1 MRQKNRIQSNM
12 AKDNTKGFQTLV
24 NDIKAGGITPFGYS
38 IHDASGSLS
47 IVNQRNDKYV
57 QPIFSTIEQFGGN
70 DSSFEEARI
79 ILISAVGA
87 TGKTTLAKELSYNL
101 QCPIVDLGEAEVM
114 GGNSLTGIIFKKM
127 SPSDGAAFVGEL
139 QSGKSTVILDG
150 LDEGFQRTKTQGY
163 FDFLDDVI
171 GMTAEKGKSFILLGR
186 TNAIELAALHLN
198 DRGIKTIT
206 YQIEPFTIEQAE
218 TFIRLLMKDEKD
230 VDVFGKPYRDLLEY
244 IIESIGGFFKDHQD
258 MKVHQYER
266 FIGYAPVL
274 LSIVAFL
281 KKNKSNF
288 QRVLADFQRDQLRGT
303 TLIISIIEGI
313 MKRDKELKILPQL
326 IEENIKDRTPEF
338 QNTARSKAY
347 DYDEQCARVLYHC
360 LGREYKYAITGDEAF
375 DFAYNQ
381 GIARWIDE
389 HPFLAGNKIANT
401 VFEGYILARLIT
413 SAKYRGAIDEYIGRC
428 TGVSYM
434 FFSIYQELHKEDEY
448 LDLSI
453 VSYLYTS
460 IKALDNKKK
469 YYTLEMTYD
478 EADADAMSDEERP
491 CWVNFEGT
499 EESELQPFAFKVLI
513 SSKSSLP
520 LHNYIGDVYI
530 DIPINVSITSSR
542 IVLSAPG
549 YINCKTVDMM
559 TDEIVLS
566 RRNPDNLFTIETD
579 KLDLL
584 VDKSY
589 PTIIGDADSK
599 TYFSIVCDNSLPYPL
614 NDYQTSLSQKCSKL
628 TPKQK
633 EYYQKMRRTLIMF
646 RSHSK
651 GEFAKVQS
659 KIQNRIATKPEG
671 KVVVDALLDREIIY
685 PKERMYFINKEKM
698 NEYLGLKFDSIRT
711 CVINEK
717 VTKFLQEIE

>member
-1 MRQKNRIQSNM
+1 
-12 AKDNTKGFQTLV
+12 
-24 NDIKAGGITPFGYS
+24 
-38 IHDASGSLS
+38 
-47 IVNQRNDKYV
+47 
-57 QPIFSTIEQFGGN
+57 
-70 DSSFEEARI
+70 
-79 ILISAVGA
+79 
-87 TGKTTLAKELSYNL
+87 
-101 QCPIVDLGEAEVM
+101 
-114 GGNSLTGIIFKKM
+114 
-127 SPSDGAAFVGEL
+127 
-139 QSGKSTVILDG
+139 
-150 LDEGFQRTKTQGY
+150 
-163 FDFLDDVI
+163 
-171 GMTAEKGKSFILLGR
+171 
-186 TNAIELAALHLN
+186 
-198 DRGIKTIT
+198 
-206 YQIEPFTIEQAE
+206 
-218 TFIRLLMKDEKD
+218 
-230 VDVFGKPYRDLLEY
+230 
-244 IIESIGGFFKDHQD
+244 
-258 MKVHQYER
+258 
-266 FIGYAPVL
+266 
-274 LSIVAFL
+274 
-281 KKNKSNF
+281 
-288 QRVLADFQRDQLRGT
+288 
-303 TLIISIIEGI
+303 
-313 MKRDKELKILPQL
+313 
-326 IEENIKDRTPEF
+326 
-338 QNTARSKAY
+338 
-347 DYDEQCARVLYHC
+347 
-360 LGREYKYAITGDEAF
+360 
-375 DFAYNQ
+375 
-381 GIARWIDE
+381 
-389 HPFLAGNKIANT
+389 
-401 VFEGYILARLIT
+401 
-413 SAKYRGAIDEYIGRC
+413 
-428 TGVSYM
+428 
-434 FFSIYQELHKEDEY
+434 
-448 LDLSI
+448 

-659 KIQNRIATKPEG
+659 KI
-671 KVVVDALLDREIIY
+671 
-685 PKERMYFINKEKM
+685 
-698 NEYLGLKFDSIRT
+698 
-711 CVINEK
+711 
-717 VTKFLQEIE
+717 